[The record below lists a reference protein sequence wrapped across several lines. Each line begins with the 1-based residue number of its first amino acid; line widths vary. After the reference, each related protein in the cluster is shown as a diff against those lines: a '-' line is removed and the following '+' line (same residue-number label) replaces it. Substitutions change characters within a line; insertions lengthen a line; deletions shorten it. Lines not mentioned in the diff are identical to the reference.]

1 MRRASFPNARRR
13 DSAYLRA
20 VKSAWLNLRRSRYF
34 IGPYNE
40 TPNITIIGA
49 PPYSVLSASC
59 APDQLGGAIRF
70 ALEASM
76 EEAASW
82 DDALKLAE
90 ERTLELARLAGV
102 QDRRTFERG
111 ARLVNFDCV
120 DHGEILVT
128 PSFRKRGYWDPVPE
142 EQWQHLRFPSDAE
155 LGVAAVE
162 AVAAST
168 A

>member
-1 MRRASFPNARRR
+1 
-13 DSAYLRA
+13 

-34 IGPYNE
+34 IGPYNQ
-40 TPNITIIGA
+40 TPDITIVGE
-49 PPYSVLSASC
+49 PPYSVLSEGS
-59 APDQLGGAIRF
+59 APHQLGGAIRL

-76 EEAASW
+76 DEAVSW
-82 DDALKLAE
+82 DDALELADK
-90 ERTLELARLAGV
+90 RTLELARLAGV
-102 QDRRTFERG
+102 KDRRTYERG

-120 DHGEILVT
+120 DRGEILIT
-128 PSFRKRGYWDPVPE
+128 PSFRKRGYWDPVPK
-142 EQWQHLRFPSDAE
+142 EQWRRIRRPSDAE